1 MTDTLTQIVAKVQ
14 ATLLDDGTK
23 YSSDTITAACR
34 LALKEFNLRAPIYAG
49 TLEDAVSEQ
58 LEYVLN
64 RADYAGLISVVDV
77 LWWDSTGDLHVP
89 LLYDKYFEDAV
100 PVIRLRT
107 PRNTGEFLIVRYT
120 IPYTVSGL
128 DSETASTLPAFFD
141 PILLTGVCYWS
152 LLIRATGMVEANNLN
167 PNLTANIEQL
177 KATYRSAF
185 DDALGKLS
193 TQRVPVAEP
202 RTDAWND
209 SFHGWQIS

>member
-64 RADYAGLISVVDV
+64 RADYAGLLSVVDV
-77 LWWDSTGDLHVP
+77 LLWDSTGDLHDP

-141 PILLTGVCYWS
+141 TILLAGVCYWS
-152 LLIRATGMVEANNLN
+152 LLIRAAGRVETINLN
-167 PNLTANIEQL
+167 QSVSESLDKL
-177 KATYRSAF
+177 KATFRSAF
-185 DDALGKLS
+185 DDALAKLS
-193 TQRVPVAEP
+193 MQSVPVAEP

-209 SFHGWQIS
+209 SFHGWPI

>member
-1 MTDTLTQIVAKVQ
+1 MTDTLAQIVTKVQ
-14 ATLLDDGTK
+14 KTLLDDGTR
-23 YSSDTITAACR
+23 YSTDTITAACR

-77 LWWDSTGDLHVP
+77 LLWDSVGDYHVP

-107 PRNTGEFLIVRYT
+107 PRNTGEFLVVRYT
-120 IPYTVSGL
+120 IPYTVNGL
-128 DSETASTLPAFFD
+128 DSETASTLSAFLD
-141 PILLTGVCYWS
+141 TILLDGVCYWS
-152 LLIRATGMVEANNLN
+152 LLIRATGRVETINLN
-167 PNLTANIEQL
+167 QGVADSLDQL
-177 KATYRSAF
+177 KDTFRKAF

-193 TQRVPVAEP
+193 GQMVPVAER

-209 SFHGWQIS
+209 SFYGWPI